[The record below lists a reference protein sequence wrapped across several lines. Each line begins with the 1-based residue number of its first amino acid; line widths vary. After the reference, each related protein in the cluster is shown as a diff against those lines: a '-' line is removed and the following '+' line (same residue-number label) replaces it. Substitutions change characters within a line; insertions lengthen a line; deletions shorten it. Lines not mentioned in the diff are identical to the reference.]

1 MSKLVTAGMPATKQV
16 PGQRKLNERNIRTLV
31 SNIRLTIFFFGRPL
45 YFILQKVTLMKI
57 VQSQQ
62 FPR

>member
-31 SNIRLTIFFFGRPL
+31 SNIRLTIFFFLVGHYIL
-45 YFILQKVTLMKI
+45 YSKK
-57 VQSQQ
+57 
-62 FPR
+62 